1 MNQPQPLGQ
10 SDWPVVKTG
19 DAFFRIMGLLIIVL
33 CFGLFGS
40 WAALAPLERAAFAA
54 GTVKV
59 ASNKKTVQHLE
70 GGTVKRILVQDG
82 EAVEAGDLLVELDS
96 SQLVAQFDVFTHQLM
111 QARIIAKRLLAEQ
124 QQKLVIDVGSIALP
138 KGDERTQVMLANQQ
152 DLLIARTTAMSGRVN
167 VFQQRIRQL
176 ESNRSGLIEQ
186 NNTTNML
193 LASYKTDL
201 NDQNELLKEGYAQ
214 ISRVRDLERNISTL
228 NGDVAK
234 VNSSI
239 NALDMQVN
247 ETKLNI
253 TQLRKDRTAEV
264 AQQLAETDMAI
275 NELQEKNA
283 ILAEKISRTLILA
296 PVTGNVLNMTL
307 HTVGGVVAQGR
318 SILDIVPYQDRLIVE
333 AQIAINDIDSVAV
346 GSTADIRFSVFNEV
360 KSTVIEGR
368 IEYISADR
376 LVSENGGFPYYL
388 ARLEVTDKGMI
399 ALEGHTLIPGMP
411 AEVLINTG
419 TRTLL
424 QYLLQPA
431 LEAYSRSFIE
441 E

>member
-1 MNQPQPLGQ
+1 MSQPQILGQ
-10 SDWPVVKTG
+10 NDWPVIKTG
-19 DAFFRIMGLLIIVL
+19 DSLYRVVGLLVIVL
-33 CFGLFGS
+33 CFGIFGS
-40 WAALAPLERAAFAA
+40 WAAFAPLERAAFAP

-82 EAVEAGDLLVELDS
+82 EAVTAGDLLVELDS

-138 KGDERTQVMLANQQ
+138 KGDKRTQVMLANQQ

-167 VFQQRIRQL
+167 VLQQRIRQL

-186 NNTTNML
+186 NNTTSML

-275 NELQEKNA
+275 NELQEKNS

>member
-10 SDWPVVKTG
+10 ADWPVVKTG
-19 DAFFRIMGLLIIVL
+19 DVFYRIVGLIIIVL

-82 EAVEAGDLLVELDS
+82 QAVTAGDLLVELDS

-167 VFQQRIRQL
+167 VLQQRIRQL

>member
-1 MNQPQPLGQ
+1 MSQSQPLSQ

-19 DAFFRIMGLLIIVL
+19 DTFYRIVGLVIIVL

-40 WAALAPLERAAFAA
+40 WAALAPLERAAFAP

-70 GGTVKRILVQDG
+70 GGKVKRILVQDG
-82 EAVEAGDLLVELDS
+82 EAVRAGDLLVELDS
-96 SQLVAQFDVFTHQLM
+96 SQLVAQLDVFTHQLM
-111 QARIIAKRLLAEQ
+111 QAKIIARRLLAEQ
-124 QQKLVIDVGSIALP
+124 QQKLVIDVNAIALP
-138 KGDERTQVMLANQQ
+138 ANDLRTQVMLANQQ
-152 DLLIARTTAMSGRVN
+152 DLLIARSTAMSGRVN
-167 VFQQRIRQL
+167 VLQQRIRQL
-176 ESNRSGLIEQ
+176 QSNRSGLMEQ
-186 NNTTNML
+186 NSTTSML
-193 LASYKTDL
+193 LASYKSDL
-201 NDQNELLKEGYAQ
+201 SDQNELLKEGYAQ
-214 ISRVRDLERNISTL
+214 ISRVRDLERSISSL

-247 ETKLNI
+247 ETQLNI
-253 TQLRKDRTAEV
+253 TQLGKDHTAEV

-275 NELQEKNA
+275 NELQEKNS

-318 SILDIVPYQDRLIVE
+318 PILDIVPYQDRLIVE
-333 AQIAINDIDSVAV
+333 AQIAINDIDSVAL
-346 GSTADIRFSVFNEV
+346 GSKADIRFSVFNEV
-360 KSTVIEGR
+360 KATVIEGQV
-368 IEYISADR
+368 EYISADR
-376 LVSENGGFPYYL
+376 LVSENGGYPYYL
-388 ARLEVTDKGMI
+388 ARLAVTEQGMI

>member
-1 MNQPQPLGQ
+1 MNQPQSIGQ

-19 DAFFRIMGLLIIVL
+19 DAFYRIVGLLIIVL

>member
-1 MNQPQPLGQ
+1 MNQPQPIGQ

-19 DAFFRIMGLLIIVL
+19 DAFYRIVGLLIIVL

-138 KGDERTQVMLANQQ
+138 KGDKRTQVMLANQQ
-152 DLLIARTTAMSGRVN
+152 DLLTARTTAMSGRVN
-167 VFQQRIRQL
+167 VLQQRIRQL

-186 NNTTNML
+186 NNTTNIL
-193 LASYKTDL
+193 LASYKSDL

-214 ISRVRDLERNISTL
+214 ISRVRDLERNISSL

-234 VNSSI
+234 VNSNI
-239 NALDMQVN
+239 NALDLQVN

-253 TQLRKDRTAEV
+253 TQLSKDRKSEIV
-264 AQQLAETDMAI
+264 QQLTETDMAI
-275 NELQEKNA
+275 NELQEKNS

-307 HTVGGVVAQGR
+307 YTVGGVVVQGR
-318 SILDIVPYQDRLIVE
+318 PILDIVPYQDKLIVE
-333 AQIAINDIDSVAV
+333 AQIAINDIDSIAV
-346 GSTADIRFSVFNEV
+346 GSNADIRFSVFNEV
-360 KSTVIEGR
+360 KATVIEGR
-368 IEYISADR
+368 VEYISADR
-376 LVSENGGFPYYL
+376 LVSENGGYPYYL
-388 ARLEVTDKGMI
+388 ARLEVTDQGMI
-399 ALEGHTLIPGMP
+399 ALQGHTLIPGMP

>member
-1 MNQPQPLGQ
+1 MNQPQPIGQ

-19 DAFFRIMGLLIIVL
+19 DAFYRIVGLLIIVL

-111 QARIIAKRLLAEQ
+111 QAKIIAKRLLAEQ

-138 KGDERTQVMLANQQ
+138 KGDKRTQVMLANQQ
-152 DLLIARTTAMSGRVN
+152 DLLTARTTAMSGRVN
-167 VFQQRIRQL
+167 VLQQRIRQL

-186 NNTTNML
+186 NNTTSML

-253 TQLRKDRTAEV
+253 TQLSKDRKSEIV
-264 AQQLAETDMAI
+264 QQLTETDMAI
-275 NELQEKNA
+275 NELQEKNS

>member
-1 MNQPQPLGQ
+1 
-10 SDWPVVKTG
+10 
-19 DAFFRIMGLLIIVL
+19 
-33 CFGLFGS
+33 
-40 WAALAPLERAAFAA
+40 
-54 GTVKV
+54 
-59 ASNKKTVQHLE
+59 
-70 GGTVKRILVQDG
+70 
-82 EAVEAGDLLVELDS
+82 
-96 SQLVAQFDVFTHQLM
+96 
-111 QARIIAKRLLAEQ
+111 
-124 QQKLVIDVGSIALP
+124 
-138 KGDERTQVMLANQQ
+138 
-152 DLLIARTTAMSGRVN
+152 
-167 VFQQRIRQL
+167 
-176 ESNRSGLIEQ
+176 
-186 NNTTNML
+186 
-193 LASYKTDL
+193 
-201 NDQNELLKEGYAQ
+201 
-214 ISRVRDLERNISTL
+214 
-228 NGDVAK
+228 

-275 NELQEKNA
+275 NELQEKNS
-283 ILAEKISRTLILA
+283 ILAEKISKTLILA

-307 HTVGGVVAQGR
+307 HTVGGVVVQGR
-318 SILDIVPYQDRLIVE
+318 PILDIVPYQDRLIVE
-333 AQIAINDIDSVAV
+333 AQISINDIDSVAV
-346 GSTADIRFSVFNEV
+346 GSIADIRFSVFNEV
-360 KSTVIEGR
+360 KATVIEGR
-368 IEYISADR
+368 VEYISADR
-376 LVSENGGFPYYL
+376 LVSQNEGFPYYL

>member
-1 MNQPQPLGQ
+1 MSQPQPIGQ
-10 SDWPVVKTG
+10 SDWPVVKTS
-19 DAFFRIMGLLIIVL
+19 DALYRISGLLIIVL

-186 NNTTNML
+186 NNTTSML

-275 NELQEKNA
+275 NELQEKNS

>member
-1 MNQPQPLGQ
+1 MNQPQPIGQ

-19 DAFFRIMGLLIIVL
+19 DAFYRIVGLLIIVL

-138 KGDERTQVMLANQQ
+138 KGDKRTQVMLANQQ
-152 DLLIARTTAMSGRVN
+152 DLLTARTTAMSGRVN
-167 VFQQRIRQL
+167 VLQQRIRQL

-186 NNTTNML
+186 NNTTSML

-275 NELQEKNA
+275 NELQEKNS

-318 SILDIVPYQDRLIVE
+318 PILDIVPYQDRLIVE
-333 AQIAINDIDSVAV
+333 AQIAIHDIDSVAV

>member
-1 MNQPQPLGQ
+1 MNQPQSIGQ

-19 DAFFRIMGLLIIVL
+19 DAFYRIVGLLIIVL

-388 ARLEVTDKGMI
+388 ARLEVTDKGMT

>member
-1 MNQPQPLGQ
+1 MNQPQSIGQ

-19 DAFFRIMGLLIIVL
+19 DAFYRIVGLLIIVL

-193 LASYKTDL
+193 LASYNTDL

-253 TQLRKDRTAEV
+253 TQLYKDHTAEV

>member
-1 MNQPQPLGQ
+1 MNQPQSIGQ

-19 DAFFRIMGLLIIVL
+19 DAFYRIVGLLIIVL
-33 CFGLFGS
+33 CFCLFGS

-186 NNTTNML
+186 NKTTNML

>member
-1 MNQPQPLGQ
+1 MNQPQSIGQ

-19 DAFFRIMGLLIIVL
+19 DAFFRIVGLLIIVL

-40 WAALAPLERAAFAA
+40 WAAFAPLERAAFAA

>member
-1 MNQPQPLGQ
+1 MNQPQSIGQ

-19 DAFFRIMGLLIIVL
+19 DAFYRIVGLLIIVL

-193 LASYKTDL
+193 LSSYKTDL

>member
-1 MNQPQPLGQ
+1 MNQPQSIGQ

-19 DAFFRIMGLLIIVL
+19 DAFYRIVGLLIIVL

-275 NELQEKNA
+275 NELQEKNS

>member
-1 MNQPQPLGQ
+1 MNQPQPIGQ

-19 DAFFRIMGLLIIVL
+19 DAFYRIVGLLIIVL

-138 KGDERTQVMLANQQ
+138 KGDKRTQVMLANQQ
-152 DLLIARTTAMSGRVN
+152 DLLTARTTAMSGRVN
-167 VFQQRIRQL
+167 VLQQRIRQL

-186 NNTTNML
+186 NNTTSML

-275 NELQEKNA
+275 NELQEKNS

-318 SILDIVPYQDRLIVE
+318 PILDIVPYQDRLIVE

>member
-1 MNQPQPLGQ
+1 MNQPQSIGQ

-19 DAFFRIMGLLIIVL
+19 DAFYRIVGLLIIVL

-124 QQKLVIDVGSIALP
+124 QQKLVIDVDSIALP
-138 KGDERTQVMLANQQ
+138 KGDKRTQVMLANQQ

>member
-1 MNQPQPLGQ
+1 MNQPQSIGQ

-19 DAFFRIMGLLIIVL
+19 DAFYRIVGLLIIVL

-253 TQLRKDRTAEV
+253 TQLYKDHTAEV

-275 NELQEKNA
+275 NELQEKNS

>member
-1 MNQPQPLGQ
+1 MNQPQPIGQ

-19 DAFFRIMGLLIIVL
+19 DAFYRIVGLLIIVL

-138 KGDERTQVMLANQQ
+138 KGDKRTQVMLANQQ

-167 VFQQRIRQL
+167 VLQQRIRQL

-186 NNTTNML
+186 NNTTSML

-228 NGDVAK
+228 NGEVAK

-253 TQLRKDRTAEV
+253 TQLYKDHTAEV

-275 NELQEKNA
+275 NELQEKNS

>member
-10 SDWPVVKTG
+10 SDWPVVNTG
-19 DAFFRIMGLLIIVL
+19 DAFFRIIGLLIIVL

-167 VFQQRIRQL
+167 VLQQRIRQL

-186 NNTTNML
+186 NNTTSML

-228 NGDVAK
+228 NGDIAK

-239 NALDMQVN
+239 DALDMQVN

-275 NELQEKNA
+275 NELQEKNS

>member
-1 MNQPQPLGQ
+1 MNQPQPIGQ

-19 DAFFRIMGLLIIVL
+19 DAFYRIVGLLIIVL

-138 KGDERTQVMLANQQ
+138 KGDKRTQVMLANQQ

-167 VFQQRIRQL
+167 VLQQRIRQL

-186 NNTTNML
+186 NNTTSML

-201 NDQNELLKEGYAQ
+201 SDQKELLKEGYAQ

-318 SILDIVPYQDRLIVE
+318 PILDIVPYQDRLIVE

>member
-10 SDWPVVKTG
+10 SDWPVVNTG
-19 DAFFRIMGLLIIVL
+19 DASFRIIGLLIIVL

-96 SQLVAQFDVFTHQLM
+96 SQLVAQFDVFTHQLI

-124 QQKLVIDVGSIALP
+124 QQKLVIDVGSIDLP

-167 VFQQRIRQL
+167 VLQQRIRQL

-186 NNTTNML
+186 NNTTSML

-228 NGDVAK
+228 NGNVAK

-247 ETKLNI
+247 ETELNI

-275 NELQEKNA
+275 NELQEKNS

>member
-1 MNQPQPLGQ
+1 MNQPQSIGQ

-19 DAFFRIMGLLIIVL
+19 DAFYRIVGLLIIVL

-167 VFQQRIRQL
+167 VLQQRIRQL

-186 NNTTNML
+186 NNTTSML

-275 NELQEKNA
+275 NELQEKNS

-376 LVSENGGFPYYL
+376 LVPENGGFPYYL

>member
-1 MNQPQPLGQ
+1 MNQPQPIGQ

-19 DAFFRIMGLLIIVL
+19 DAFYRIVGLLIIVL

-96 SQLVAQFDVFTHQLM
+96 SQLVAQFDVYTHQLM

-138 KGDERTQVMLANQQ
+138 KGDKRTQVMLANQQ

-167 VFQQRIRQL
+167 VLQQRIRQL

-186 NNTTNML
+186 NNTTSML

-275 NELQEKNA
+275 NELQEKNS

-318 SILDIVPYQDRLIVE
+318 PILDIVPYQDRLIVE

>member
-1 MNQPQPLGQ
+1 MNQPQSIGQ

-19 DAFFRIMGLLIIVL
+19 DAFYRIVGLLIIVL

-82 EAVEAGDLLVELDS
+82 EAVKAGDLLVELDS

>member
-1 MNQPQPLGQ
+1 MNQPQPIGQ

-19 DAFFRIMGLLIIVL
+19 DAFYRIVGLLIIVL

-138 KGDERTQVMLANQQ
+138 KGDKRTQVMLANQQ

-167 VFQQRIRQL
+167 VLQQRIRQL

-186 NNTTNML
+186 NNTTRML
-193 LASYKTDL
+193 LASYETDL

-253 TQLRKDRTAEV
+253 TQLRKDRAAEV

-275 NELQEKNA
+275 NELQEKNS

-388 ARLEVTDKGMI
+388 ARIEVTDKGMI

>member
-1 MNQPQPLGQ
+1 MNQPQSIGQ

-19 DAFFRIMGLLIIVL
+19 DAFYRIVGLLIIVL

-167 VFQQRIRQL
+167 VLQQRIRQL

>member
-1 MNQPQPLGQ
+1 MSQAQPIGQ

-19 DAFFRIMGLLIIVL
+19 DTFYRIVGLLVIAL

-40 WAALAPLERAAFAA
+40 WAALAPLERAAFAS

-82 EAVEAGDLLVELDS
+82 EAVTAGDLLVELDS
-96 SQLVAQFDVFTHQLM
+96 SQLVAQFDIFTHQLI
-111 QARIIAKRLLAEQ
+111 QAKVIAKRLLAEQ
-124 QQKLVIDVGSIALP
+124 QQKLVIDVSSISLP
-138 KGDERTQVMLANQQ
+138 ESDERTQVMLANQQ
-152 DLLIARTTAMSGRVN
+152 DLLIARTTAMNGRVN
-167 VFQQRIRQL
+167 VLQQRIRQL

-186 NNTTNML
+186 NNTTNIL
-193 LASYKTDL
+193 LASYKSDL
-201 NDQNELLKEGYAQ
+201 NDQKELLKEGYAQ
-214 ISRVRDLERNISTL
+214 ISRVRDLERNISSL

-234 VNSSI
+234 VNSNI
-239 NALDMQVN
+239 NALDLQVN

-253 TQLRKDRTAEV
+253 TQLSKDRKSEIV
-264 AQQLAETDMAI
+264 QQLAETDMAI
-275 NELQEKNA
+275 NELQEKNS

-307 HTVGGVVAQGR
+307 YTVGGVVVQGR
-318 SILDIVPYQDRLIVE
+318 PILDIVPYQDKLIVE

-346 GSTADIRFSVFNEV
+346 GSNADIRFSVFNEV
-360 KSTVIEGR
+360 KATVIEGR
-368 IEYISADR
+368 VEYISADR
-376 LVSENGGFPYYL
+376 LVSEDGRYPYYL
-388 ARLEVTDKGMI
+388 ARLEVTEQGMI
-399 ALEGHTLIPGMP
+399 ALQGHTLIPGMP

>member
-1 MNQPQPLGQ
+1 MNQLQPLGQ
-10 SDWPVVKTG
+10 SDWPVVNTG
-19 DAFFRIMGLLIIVL
+19 DASFRIIGLLIIVL

-96 SQLVAQFDVFTHQLM
+96 SQLVAQFDVFTHQLQ

-124 QQKLVIDVGSIALP
+124 QQKLVIDVGSIDLP

-167 VFQQRIRQL
+167 VLQQRIRQL

-186 NNTTNML
+186 NNTTSML

-253 TQLRKDRTAEV
+253 TQLYKDHTAEV

-275 NELQEKNA
+275 NELQEKNS

-376 LVSENGGFPYYL
+376 LVAENGGFPYYL

>member
-1 MNQPQPLGQ
+1 MSQPQLTGQ
-10 SDWPVVKTG
+10 NDWPVIKTG
-19 DAFFRIMGLLIIVL
+19 DFLYRVVGLLIIAL

-40 WAALAPLERAAFAA
+40 WAALAPLERAAFAS

-82 EAVEAGDLLVELDS
+82 EAVTAGDLLVELDS

-167 VFQQRIRQL
+167 VLQQRIRQL

-186 NNTTNML
+186 NNTTSML

-275 NELQEKNA
+275 NELQEKNS